1 MKKSFLGAVL
11 SLGLLSAAHADV
23 YKFDNMHTNAVFN
36 IDHFQTSTNHGGV
49 YAISGE
55 LKYQP
60 EKQVAEMRVTIPVSA
75 LNTGV
80 EAFDNHIRSSDI
92 LDAEKYPEIVF
103 KSTKWHFDDN
113 KPVSIDG
120 LLTMKG
126 VTKPVTLTTTKFGC
140 YMSPIFK
147 AQVCGGDFVTQID
160 RTQWGVDYL
169 VDMGMTK
176 VVDIKIQA
184 EAVKQ

>member
-1 MKKSFLGAVL
+1 
-11 SLGLLSAAHADV
+11 
-23 YKFDNMHTNAVFN
+23 
-36 IDHFQTSTNHGGV
+36 
-49 YAISGE
+49 
-55 LKYQP
+55 
-60 EKQVAEMRVTIPVSA
+60 
-75 LNTGV
+75 
-80 EAFDNHIRSSDI
+80 NHIRSSDI

-103 KSTKWHFDDN
+103 KSTKWHFEDN

>member
-1 MKKSFLGAVL
+1 
-11 SLGLLSAAHADV
+11 
-23 YKFDNMHTNAVFN
+23 
-36 IDHFQTSTNHGGV
+36 
-49 YAISGE
+49 
-55 LKYQP
+55 
-60 EKQVAEMRVTIPVSA
+60 
-75 LNTGV
+75 
-80 EAFDNHIRSSDI
+80 I

-103 KSTKWHFDDN
+103 KSTKWHFEDN

-126 VTKPVTLTTTKFGC
+126 VTKSVTLTTTKFGC

-160 RTQWGVDYL
+160 RTQWGIDYL